1 MADLNRRGRS
11 QMACYPDMSGAERS
25 NVAVA
30 QLDAAG
36 RIHAHNPAWELAY
49 GTELAHADS
58 VLALAGASEIGMI
71 RHALAACLQQQ
82 ALACISIRC
91 RTTPGD
97 RTVLSFWPISQDRA
111 VVIAFQVDEQDR
123 APDPLR
129 QQLSGLMLMTSE
141 ALLTTDHALRITA
154 CNRGAEFIFGYQA
167 AELVGRSIE
176 ELIPARYRS
185 EHRKHVAAF
194 IGGCRQSLIMSER
207 GEIRGLRK
215 DGTEFPAEASI
226 AKSGS
231 DTTTAFTIV
240 LRDITERRRIESDL
254 HDARWAAEQ
263 ASMAKSQFLATMS
276 HELRTPLN
284 AIIGF
289 SQVIENRLFGD
300 DLDRYV
306 AYASDIRS
314 SGQHLLEMINDIL
327 DLSRIESGLETLQ
340 LEPVDVATLIDDS
353 MVLVRERARIAGITL
368 AVTVAPDVPDVR
380 LDRRRMRQVLINL
393 LTNAIKFTPSGGRV
407 SAHAGREQGGLALVV
422 NDSGVGIPSQHLQK
436 VLDPFSQV
444 PEHRALNP
452 EGIGLGLSIVRRI
465 CETHGGHIDIA
476 STVGKGTSVKVWVPL
491 GGPAA
496 RA

>member
-1 MADLNRRGRS
+1 
-11 QMACYPDMSGAERS
+11 MACYPDMSGAERS

-36 RIHAHNPAWELAY
+36 RILAPNPAWELAY
-49 GTELAHADS
+49 GAAELAHPDS
-58 VLALAGASEIGMI
+58 VFALSDPAETGMIRDALAG
-71 RHALAACLQQQ
+71 CLQQQ
-82 ALACISIRC
+82 TLTCVSIQC
-91 RTTPGD
+91 RTTPAD
-97 RTVLSFWPISQDRA
+97 RTFLSFWPISRDRA
-111 VVIAFQVDEQDR
+111 TVIAFPMDERDH
-123 APDPLR
+123 ALGPLR
-129 QQLSGLMLMTSE
+129 QQLAGLMLMTSE
-141 ALLTTDHALRITA
+141 ALLTTDHALRITS

-167 AELVGRSIE
+167 AELVGRPIE
-176 ELIPARYRS
+176 DLIPARYRS
-185 EHRKHVAAF
+185 EHWRHVAKFA
-194 IGGCRQSLIMSER
+194 GDPRQSLIMSER

-226 AKSGS
+226 AKSGIGA
-231 DTTTAFTIV
+231 TTGFTIV
-240 LRDITERRRIESDL
+240 LRDVTERRRIESDL
-254 HDARWAAEQ
+254 HEARWAAEQ

-306 AYASDIRS
+306 AYASDIRG

-340 LEPVDVATLIDDS
+340 LEQVDVAKLIDDS
-353 MVLVRERARIAGITL
+353 MVLVRERARMAGVTL
-368 AVTVAPDVPDVR
+368 AVTVDPDVPEVR
-380 LDRRRMRQVLINL
+380 LDRRRMRQVVINL

-407 SAHAGREQGGLALVV
+407 SVHAGREQGGLALVV
-422 NDSGVGIPSQHLQK
+422 SDSGVGIPSQHLAR
-436 VLDPFSQV
+436 VFDPFIQV

-452 EGIGLGLSIVRRI
+452 EGMGLGLSIVRRI

-476 STVGKGTSVKVWVPL
+476 STVGKGTSATVWVPL
-491 GGPAA
+491 EGPAGMRQSA
-496 RA
+496 